1 MNAIGI
7 AMRFEKQEVEV
18 FDLIVRGVAF
28 AAALLVSANQALELA
43 GKIASKMTAAR
54 MYISK
59 CRDRK

>member
-1 MNAIGI
+1 MNGSLIG
-7 AMRFEKQEVEV
+7 MRFENTLEVIV
-18 FDLIVRGVAF
+18 FDLIVRGVA
-28 AAALLVSANQALELA
+28 VVTANQAVELM